1 MQDVILDTLLD
12 VLKLIPFLF
21 LTYLLMEY
29 IEHKTSEKSESAI
42 KRAGKFGPVIG
53 GLLGILTGAAAG
65 AVAGNTVGRLLDENV
80 FRIWRCDS
88 CGYEWR
94 AA

>member
-1 MQDVILDTLLD
+1 MNCPKCNAKARICTQTRGATTLLG
-12 VLKLIPFLF
+12 
-21 LTYLLMEY
+21 
-29 IEHKTSEKSESAI
+29 
-42 KRAGKFGPVIG
+42 AGAG
-53 GLLGILTGAAAG
+53 GYVAATAG